1 MVENCCM
8 FVFHPP
14 LPAKFSWKENKL
26 HDHVISMVSSLID
39 CRLQYSCLM
48 LQKRKKILTCDKPL
62 YLRHCSSSSRGGG
75 GGGDVALL
83 LLLGD
88 YEISV
93 FVKISNAGYPSLV

>member
-1 MVENCCM
+1 
-8 FVFHPP
+8 
-14 LPAKFSWKENKL
+14 
-26 HDHVISMVSSLID
+26 
-39 CRLQYSCLM
+39 M

-62 YLRHCSSSSRGGG
+62 YLRHCCSSSRGGG
-75 GGGDVALL
+75 GEGDVALL

>member
-1 MVENCCM
+1 
-8 FVFHPP
+8 
-14 LPAKFSWKENKL
+14 
-26 HDHVISMVSSLID
+26 
-39 CRLQYSCLM
+39 M

-62 YLRHCSSSSRGGG
+62 YLRHCSSSSGG
-75 GGGDVALL
+75 GGGDFALL